1 MKITTEKAKSLEWS
15 HQVLQQR
22 YEQILLDRDQLK
34 QTFSSALHEIDKK
47 SSLKTVIMT
56 KKVASLKEQL
66 ENQTIMDKIE
76 KVATDPEERVLI
88 KDEIGRVMTE
98 KNLEIKKLQLE
109 LSRFMKA

>member
-1 MKITTEKAKSLEWS
+1 
-15 HQVLQQR
+15 LQQR
-22 YEQILLDRDQLK
+22 YEQVLLEKNTLK
-34 QTFSSALHEIDKK
+34 GTFSSALHEIDKK

-66 ENQTIMDKIE
+66 ESQAIMDKIE
-76 KVATDPEERVLI
+76 KVTTDPEERVLI

-109 LSRFMKA
+109 LSRFTRA